1 MADDAQ
7 GDGTGGGTGT
17 GGPLGP
23 GGTSGT
29 AVGGT
34 VRPTRT
40 TTPGPGPGVPVVVL
54 LHAFPLDRSVWDDV
68 VPLLAARCRVVAV
81 DLPGLGGS
89 PVPADEPDL
98 DVAVREVVAA
108 LDEED
113 AVSSAVVVGLST
125 GGYVAARMVALAPER
140 VAGLGLLGTTTRVG
154 PPDDPD
160 ERRATA
166 SRVLGDE
173 GLDAVMGS
181 VDEGL
186 SETARRERP
195 DLVGRVR
202 TSIAAQRPEGVAWVA
217 RALAARHDTTDALVG
232 FPGPV
237 LLLFGEHDAA
247 TPPDVRGRELHE
259 ARPDARLVV
268 VPGSGHLTALEAPG
282 AVAAAVLELVDA
294 AGQGGAGA

>member
-1 MADDAQ
+1 MADDGQGTATADGAGRDP
-7 GDGTGGGTGT
+7 GDGG
-17 GGPLGP
+17 
-23 GGTSGT
+23 
-29 AVGGT
+29 AV
-34 VRPTRT
+34 RLART

-81 DLPGLGGS
+81 DLPGLGAS

-98 DVAVREVVAA
+98 DVAVRGVVAA

-113 AVSSAVVVGLST
+113 AASSAVVVGLST
-125 GGYVAARMVALAPER
+125 GGYVAARMVGLAPER

-166 SRVLGDE
+166 SQVLGAE

-186 SETARRERP
+186 SEAARRDRP
-195 DLVGRVR
+195 DLVERVR
-202 TSIAAQRPEGVAWVA
+202 SSITAQRPEGVAWVA

-247 TPPDVRGRELHE
+247 TPPDVRGRELHD

-268 VPGSGHLTALEAPG
+268 VPGSGHLTALEAPE
-282 AVAAAVLELVDA
+282 AVAAAVMELVDA
-294 AGQGGAGA
+294 AGLGGAGA

>member
-1 MADDAQ
+1 MADDGQGTATADGAGRDP
-7 GDGTGGGTGT
+7 GDGG
-17 GGPLGP
+17 
-23 GGTSGT
+23 
-29 AVGGT
+29 AV
-34 VRPTRT
+34 RLART

-81 DLPGLGGS
+81 DLPGLGAS

-98 DVAVREVVAA
+98 DVAVRGVVAA

-113 AVSSAVVVGLST
+113 AASSAVVVGLST
-125 GGYVAARMVALAPER
+125 GGYVAARMVGLAPER

-160 ERRATA
+160 ERSATA
-166 SRVLGDE
+166 SQVLGAE

-186 SETARRERP
+186 SEAARRDRP
-195 DLVGRVR
+195 DLVERVR
-202 TSIAAQRPEGVAWVA
+202 SSITAQRPEGVAWVA

-247 TPPDVRGRELHE
+247 TPPDVRGRELHD

-268 VPGSGHLTALEAPG
+268 VPGSGHLTALEAPE
-282 AVAAAVLELVDA
+282 AVAAAVMELVDA
-294 AGQGGAGA
+294 AGLGGAGA

>member
-1 MADDAQ
+1 MADDGQGTATADGA
-7 GDGTGGGTGT
+7 GDGAGRDPGDGG
-17 GGPLGP
+17 
-23 GGTSGT
+23 
-29 AVGGT
+29 AV
-34 VRPTRT
+34 RLART

-81 DLPGLGGS
+81 DLPGLGAS

-98 DVAVREVVAA
+98 DVAVRGVVAA

-113 AVSSAVVVGLST
+113 AASSAVVVGLST
-125 GGYVAARMVALAPER
+125 GGYVAARMVGLAAER

-166 SRVLGDE
+166 SQVLGAE

-186 SETARRERP
+186 SEAARRDRP
-195 DLVGRVR
+195 DLVERVR
-202 TSIAAQRPEGVAWVA
+202 SSIAAQRPEGVAWVA

-247 TPPDVRGRELHE
+247 TPPDVRGRELHD

-268 VPGSGHLTALEAPG
+268 VPGSGHLTALEAPE

-294 AGQGGAGA
+294 AGLGGAGA